1 MQVTG
6 IGRGTG
12 RADQIGDFIPF
23 AHLIISLH
31 LVSDLDVLFC
41 AETSASHEIGIWWC
55 MSESE
60 TLAAHGVKSADSE
73 SDSDERSFVD
83 SGRISTRGKSAH
95 GSKKQDV
102 GSIVF

>member
-12 RADQIGDFIPF
+12 RADQI
-23 AHLIISLH
+23 
-31 LVSDLDVLFC
+31 
-41 AETSASHEIGIWWC
+41 ASHEIGIWWC